1 MQTSFLTPAIM
12 ARQACRLIYAGH
24 TLALDWQG
32 AAAPYFVLTNSPSG
46 INYMTENQGIE
57 V

>member
-1 MQTSFLTPAIM
+1 MQTSSLTPAIM

-32 AAAPYFVLTNSPSG
+32 ASAPYFVLTNSPSG
-46 INYMTENQGIE
+46 INYMTEIQGIE